1 MNSQH
6 TPGPWECSGITIQ
19 TTKYVENVIY
29 PYSPRKREI
38 AIASFFD
45 DNDTNTT
52 ASERNATDD
61 FEDAMA
67 NACLIAAAPAMLEAL
82 QDVEKY
88 LIQIDDENG
97 NEHMYEC
104 PGEDSCILCQ
114 VREVIRL
121 AKGEPEP

>member
-6 TPGPWECSGITIQ
+6 TPGTWGVGRIRGKLVAVYGEKGEQIADCESPSNGQ
-19 TTKYVENVIY
+19 GEN
-29 PYSPRKREI
+29 K
-38 AIASFFD
+38 
-45 DNDTNTT
+45 
-52 ASERNATDD
+52 
-61 FEDAMA
+61 A
-67 NACLIAAAPAMLEAL
+67 NARLIAQAPAMLEAL